1 MFSGGRVLEGPRF
14 PQVPLFCRFWPF
26 SSFFLPFAGSGG
38 FLLRA
43 VSGDRLRLKE
53 FDIAEVLCLCFG
65 VIVQNRPH
73 PSLILRAPSTHRLSN
88 ARPPSPLEIA
98 GGILIS
104 IMPQK
109 VPTRDPDPL
118 CLPDYPAFTVRPYGF
133 SVNTVYSFAFHVFP
147 ARVYIFSRAREVRRP
162 WTPGDSQLST
172 VISGPGARTP
182 GTPGQQQIYTFMFT
196 PGMLLL
202 HFKMFGGS
210 PATRWLWGSAVRP
223 RRPATEPM
231 IN

>member
-1 MFSGGRVLEGPRF
+1 MLV
-14 PQVPLFCRFWPF
+14 FWRDRSKPAPP
-26 SSFFLPFAGSGG
+26 SST
-38 FLLRA
+38 
-43 VSGDRLRLKE
+43 
-53 FDIAEVLCLCFG
+53 
-65 VIVQNRPH
+65 
-73 PSLILRAPSTHRLSN
+73 LRAPSTHRRSN
-88 ARPPSPLEIA
+88 ARPPSPRKIA
-98 GGILIS
+98 GGILNS
-104 IMPQK
+104 ILPQK

-133 SVNTVYSFAFHVFP
+133 SVHKVYSFAFYVFP
-147 ARVYIFSRAREVRRP
+147 ARVYILSRAREVRRP

>member
-1 MFSGGRVLEGPRF
+1 MFWRDRSKPA
-14 PQVPLFCRFWPF
+14 PP
-26 SSFFLPFAGSGG
+26 SST
-38 FLLRA
+38 
-43 VSGDRLRLKE
+43 
-53 FDIAEVLCLCFG
+53 
-65 VIVQNRPH
+65 
-73 PSLILRAPSTHRLSN
+73 LRAPSTHRLSN

-133 SVNTVYSFAFHVFP
+133 SVNTVYSFAFRVFP

-182 GTPGQQQIYTFMFT
+182 GTPGQQQIYTFMFI